1 MRFVYILMSF
11 MHAKLVGTFYM
22 QGCQI
27 ILRSTCRHCF
37 YQLQHRVMQGYSM
50 LAFFGECLDL
60 SGIVAL
66 NSVVYEY
73 IFILQLYLCG
83 AGLELAPRRIN
94 KHMSSYINVIYYT
107 SR

>member
-1 MRFVYILMSF
+1 MPGSQIL
-11 MHAKLVGTFYM
+11 L
-22 QGCQI
+22 Q
-27 ILRSTCRHCF
+27 STHRHCF
-37 YQLQHRVMQGYSM
+37 YQLQHGVAQGYNM
-50 LAFFGECLDL
+50 LGFFGECLEP